1 MNKRKRGDEEFSM
14 LKRRDLALIDTLN
27 PKELSDVFGFDGREL
42 QRVIHNL
49 ENNFTKM
56 HETADAFVVDQLKQ
70 LKALDYEI
78 VDELPKRNQLVDRLY
93 IKKNGRNASGANGMN
108 LLECSFN
115 KKPVAVKIPF
125 KQGDDPDELLGEI
138 FYESLIGIF
147 MSTRTSS
154 IPEINAPYIYKIGS
168 IPEKDLIG
176 LKPRR
181 LAGYQFFPTQPVI
194 IQEFIPGKTLGDRL
208 DNVNER
214 NMKNIFNNL
223 FLGFAKLQK
232 TLAFS
237 HRDMHSENIMVDRND
252 NIFIIDFG
260 YSCITMPPQ
269 PNVDWKDL
277 PDGIQKHE
285 GGYRWNQDSDEA
297 IRKCLNFSHDIC
309 TLMLSLR
316 SNKNVKSYYGGLMI
330 DISNEYKRRLL
341 QILLDDNMTRYQR
354 KIISSTLRM
363 TKSILENYGQQH
375 PYYKNMYDQLLSAV
389 KGKYEAEIAWGGK
402 RKTISLM
409 LGFRTTSSQMD
420 EVSNLPDEILDLHSN
435 TQIIDHWY
443 TYNFYSFNI
452 PKFFPENLIDRKKPL
467 PKGYREN
474 LSNRNKPSSPPP
486 MDIVDGDYVKII
498 SNPPRGLTVGDVGI
512 VYEVMGDNVYVKF
525 IKEENNISKTRMLNI
540 SDLVVI
546 SLNEFQ
552 ITAKIKSSEAVVLKD
567 DLINLKF

>member
-1 MNKRKRGDEEFSM
+1 MSKRKRESEEFSM

-27 PKELSDVFGFDGREL
+27 PKELTDVFSFDGRKL

-49 ENNFTKM
+49 ESNFTQM

-70 LKALDYEI
+70 LQGLDYEL
-78 VDELPKRNQLVDRLY
+78 VDELPTKDQLVDRLY
-93 IKKNGRNASGANGMN
+93 IKKDGRNASGANGMN

-194 IQEFIPGKTLGDRL
+194 IQEFIPGMTLGDRL

-214 NMKNIFNNL
+214 DMTTIFNKL

-237 HRDMHSENIMVDRND
+237 HRDMHGENIMVDDND
-252 NIFIIDFG
+252 NVFIIDFG

-269 PNVDWKDL
+269 PNVDWNDL

-285 GGYRWNQDSDEA
+285 GGYRWNQDSDES
-297 IRKCLNFSHDIC
+297 IRKCLNFSHDVC

-316 SNKNVKSYYGGLMI
+316 SNENVRSYYGGLMK

-341 QILLDDNMTRYQR
+341 QILLDENMTRYQR
-354 KIISSTLRM
+354 KIISNTLRT
-363 TKSILENYGQQH
+363 TKSILANYGQRDG
-375 PYYKNMYDQLLSAV
+375 YYKNMYDKLLSAV
-389 KGKYEAEIAWGGK
+389 KGKYEEEIAWGGK
-402 RKTISLM
+402 RRTISLM

-420 EVSNLPDEILDLHSN
+420 EVPEFPDEILDLHSN

-452 PKFFPENLIDRKKPL
+452 PKFFPANLIDRKNPL
-467 PKGYREN
+467 PTYRAN
-474 LSNRNKPSSPPP
+474 LKDRNKPSSPPP
-486 MDIVDGDYVKII
+486 MIVGGDYVKII

-512 VYEVMGDNVYVKF
+512 VKEVMGENVYIQF
-525 IKEENNISKTRMLNI
+525 IKDENGTSKARMLNT

-546 SLNEFQ
+546 SLDEFQ

>member
-1 MNKRKRGDEEFSM
+1 MNKRKRESEEFSM

-27 PKELSDVFGFDGREL
+27 PKELTDVFSFDGRKL

-49 ENNFTKM
+49 ESNFTQM
-56 HETADAFVVDQLKQ
+56 HEEADAFVVDQLKQ
-70 LKALDYEI
+70 LQGLDYEL
-78 VDELPKRNQLVDRLY
+78 VDELPTKDQLVDRLY
-93 IKKNGRNASGANGMN
+93 IKKDGRNASGANGMN

-194 IQEFIPGKTLGDRL
+194 IQEFIPGMTLGDRL

-214 NMKNIFNNL
+214 DMTTIFNKL

-237 HRDMHSENIMVDRND
+237 HRDMHGENIMVDDND
-252 NIFIIDFG
+252 NVFIIDFG

-269 PNVDWKDL
+269 PNVDWNDL

-285 GGYRWNQDSDEA
+285 GGYRWNQDSDEP
-297 IRKCLNFSHDIC
+297 IRKCLNFSHDVC

-316 SNKNVKSYYGGLMI
+316 SNENVRSYYGGLMK
-330 DISNEYKRRLL
+330 DISNEYKRRLQ
-341 QILLDDNMTRYQR
+341 QILLDENMTRYQR
-354 KIISSTLRM
+354 KIISNTLRT
-363 TKSILENYGQQH
+363 TKSILANYGQRDG
-375 PYYKNMYDQLLSAV
+375 YYKNMYDKLLSAV
-389 KGKYEAEIAWGGK
+389 KGKYEEEIAWGGK
-402 RKTISLM
+402 RRTISLM

-420 EVSNLPDEILDLHSN
+420 EVPEFPDEILDLHSN

-452 PKFFPENLIDRKKPL
+452 PKFFPANLIDRKNPL
-467 PKGYREN
+467 PTYRAN
-474 LSNRNKPSSPPP
+474 LKDRNKPSSPPP

-512 VYEVMGDNVYVKF
+512 VKEVMGENVYIQF
-525 IKEENNISKTRMLNI
+525 IKDENGTSKERMLNT